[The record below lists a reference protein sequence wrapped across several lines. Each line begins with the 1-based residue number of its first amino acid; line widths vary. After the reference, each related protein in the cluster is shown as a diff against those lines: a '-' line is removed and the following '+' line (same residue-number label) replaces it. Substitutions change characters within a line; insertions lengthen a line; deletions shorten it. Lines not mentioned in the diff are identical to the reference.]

1 MYIKKYWGNFSGGS
15 DDSLNL
21 VAFLEDQKKEEIP
34 LGEIFAKIGLDKQN
48 WDFRQTVEYL
58 EFTHSNGVEMD
69 FHFAI
74 DVVTDLAAI
83 LLECSVSGSVDLH
96 DLDEYNTP
104 FRRIRITATPEEH
117 DAMDCVL
124 ADFAQNPL
132 EYDLS
137 EMMDEEAIQEMAR
150 DVEALR
156 KDLYEATGRN
166 RDYHV
171 KAENV
176 KNLLPGWEGADG
188 CIATNRITVEGCKVG
203 YCYRETPDGGWD
215 SGWRFTA
222 GDESDEYMDDPNNA
236 GLYKL
241 NTICNDDPDI
251 IPLLNTPAPCAFERD
266 ENGVFQPIER
276 PEPENEE
283 EPDMDILQQCQ
294 KWHEED
300 KHQKIVDALEAIPAQ
315 ERTPD
320 IDMELARAYNNLAD
334 PSEPEGRKLLHR
346 ALELMQSHEEELGET
361 YSWNF
366 RMGYANY
373 YLDQEGRALRY
384 FEKALELHPG
394 DDPKLNTKQ
403 DIEELIDWC
412 RKGISLPQF
421 SECFRERTED
431 WWETF
436 AEMEAQLRRMMDE
449 DKEHTHGAEIV
460 AQMEGALNLVFD
472 EISFEM
478 GFNGEKHELILTPDG
493 DKVKLFELV
502 YFQKHAPKEVLE
514 HWNILVG
521 RQPIQNIG
529 LRTDDG
535 WEISGEDVQIWLE
548 EQGENS
554 FAISAYCEKLLPML
568 REAEGRVWWMLTT
581 FTDQVLGE
589 IPHMR
594 YIDSF
599 DVLEEP
605 KAESSMLMSQLPDA
619 LKERGLEL
627 STDPEAYLESYLGYE
642 MKPNKDLDADWR
654 LDVMAGSTCCV
665 PLINSYLNADNDF
678 MDVLHADGAVA
689 GFFCYPLDTLR
700 EEEGSQKIF
709 DFRDKLEEVFA
720 TGDGP
725 EVLTLTGG
733 ATGLFCGYV
742 DFIAWDIRT
751 ALQMAKKF
759 FEDSDIPWATFHTF
773 RRDAGTV
780 NLKTPSEEEP
790 DDEDQVPELDETLT
804 GMDYIPYTQQNAEA
818 FFAQLEQ
825 WNDEDEYTR
834 CIQALNTIPEELRN
848 YRTAY
853 ALARALENYAIIG
866 DHDEGTPNYKGDKAL
881 MRAIE
886 VLESVREEGRNKAE
900 WNMRMAYGY
909 QYLYG
914 QEEKAIP
921 YAQRWAELDPEDE
934 NAPAVI
940 RECKAEIRKRQ
951 RSRNKKAKFVPG
963 DTPFEGFDLTNFW
976 DDNWYALKE
985 YVSEPP
991 SDELI
996 ASVEEEL
1003 GYKLPAAY
1011 IWLMKQHNGG
1021 IPVNTC
1027 YPCDEPTCWAED
1039 HVAITGIFGIGREK
1053 IYSLCGELGSQF
1065 MIDEWEYPAIGV
1077 AICDCPSAGHDMIFL
1092 DYRACGPQGEP
1103 AVVHVDQEND
1113 YKITHLADSFE
1124 EFIRGLEHESLYD
1137 LDEDAE
1143 DLDEEDDADGEESD
1157 HKGSFAGSVLLSK
1170 AEWDKEQ
1177 FIRDLREEWGIV
1189 DEEPD
1194 EGDENDEYSSDA
1206 VVMRVGGMMLIV
1218 TLFHGHIP
1226 DNEAEINAENNYM
1239 WPEAVEV
1246 AKAHKAHIVVAVLGE
1261 EEKLLER
1268 GKLFT
1273 KAMAVCCKQKYATGV
1288 YTSGVVFEP
1297 RFYEG
1302 FADMLKEDELPIFNW
1317 IWFGLYRSEGG
1328 LNGYTYGMDVFGKDE
1343 MEVLNANAEPGDLR
1357 DFLAS
1362 LASYVLACDVTLK
1375 DGETIGF
1382 SADDKHT
1389 ITRSPGISLPE
1400 EQMTLKISY
1409 EPSEGG
1415 PDADG
1420 EDGPD
1425 GEGPQDE
1432 DPGEPE
1438 VYTEEEME
1446 AVEGYIEK
1454 YFGEVE
1460 NVFHE
1465 LVSPDIHVDICV
1477 VPPAEE
1483 RDYYTLVTM
1492 GMGAHR
1498 MNVPEELA
1506 EYKLERAELAIALPA
1521 DWKLD
1526 QESMQDE
1533 RWYWPIRLLKVLAR
1547 LPIASDTWLG
1557 FGHTMD
1563 NEEDF
1568 AKNTELCAALLTGP
1582 QGTEDGS
1589 EVCTLPGGEEVNFYQ
1604 VIPLYRDELEYKMEQ
1619 DADALLNKMRG
1630 ISFVVN
1636 PTRQDAITRGALAK
1650 ESFDG
1655 DMDNAAW
1662 HLETIREK
1670 HLPVDEINA
1679 YNHMA
1684 IYLRWCIEHDLM
1696 SVEFI
1701 ERYNEQYQAFLA
1713 DIRRADLRSFIRD
1726 SLKGQLFGALFNEV
1740 GSAFAGYYYGVS
1752 DSPYF
1757 PSDIDDYA
1765 LRFFGPERYHSDEFQ
1780 DEAYLFIPFD
1790 EDYYQAMAKVIE
1802 ERFANW
1808 QGQDFDEDTLE
1819 PSELAEALMEYLD
1832 CECTYFPSMAD
1843 DDPIMSAYSYARR
1856 LGVREDFIPVLI
1868 KADDETL
1875 LECLVMN
1882 ADPEHDADCYEF
1894 DLKTVEAY
1902 RKKMLSA
1909 PIKDGKAVLEGLT
1922 GQRREEAEDDDM
1934 DWEGEVLGEMEGGY
1948 DNDRLSCYWGS
1959 DSHMTYP
1966 LILAKIPVKN
1976 PWEIFAYLPF
1986 GNWNECPDTPDL
1998 MAVAKYWFEQYGAVP
2013 AAMSH
2018 DELEFLLPDPV
2029 SKEKAMEVATEQY
2042 GFCSDIVDQ
2051 EQDDPTVGNLAD
2063 VLWQSTVWY
2072 FWWD

>member
-1 MYIKKYWGNFSGGS
+1 MGAWGIKALERDEGLDVLDILKNEYVPEHPVMDLGEMIELMKEEVMLGADFSQIDFLFDNTAMALAELYFQWKDNGKLDYDHEEAIWDKVTGFTASKEALAFLLRQLTDIKNEVPDEDGIREIVDLWKNEDSGEIAPAWLEHLNQLIDRLDSEQEARQMYIKKYWGNFIGGS

-34 LGEIFAKIGLDKQN
+34 LSEIFAKIGLDKQN
-48 WDFRQTVEYL
+48 WNFHQTVEYL
-58 EFTHSNGVEMD
+58 EFTHSDGVEMD

-83 LLECSVSGSVDLH
+83 LLECSVSGSVNLQ
-96 DLDEYNTP
+96 DLDEYNTSS
-104 FRRIRITATPEEH
+104 RRIRITATPEEH
-117 DAMDCVL
+117 DAMDKAL
-124 ADFAQNPL
+124 ADFVHAPL
-132 EYDLS
+132 EYDIS
-137 EMMDEEAIQEMAR
+137 EMMGEDEITDMASQVEM
-150 DVEALR
+150 LR
-156 KDLYEATGRN
+156 KELYEASGRN
-166 RDYHV
+166 RNYHV
-171 KAENV
+171 KAEDV
-176 KNLLPGWEGADG
+176 KDLLPDWKGADG

-203 YCYRETPDGGWD
+203 YCYREEPDGGWD

-236 GLYKL
+236 GIYKL

-266 ENGVFQPIER
+266 ENGVFQQIKDWKPDED
-276 PEPENEE
+276 EE
-283 EPDMDILQQCQ
+283 DPDMDILKQCQ

-300 KHQKIVDALEAIPAQ
+300 KHQKIVDALEAISAE
-315 ERTPD
+315 ERTPEM
-320 IDMELARAYNNLAD
+320 DMELARAYNNLAD
-334 PSEPEGRKLLHR
+334 SSEPEGRKLLHQ
-346 ALELMQSHEEELGET
+346 ALELMQSHEEELGDT

-366 RMGYANY
+366 RMGYAYY
-373 YLDQEGRALRY
+373 YLDQEGRALRH

-394 DDPKLNTKQ
+394 DDPKLNTRQ
-403 DIEELIDWC
+403 DMEELIDSC
-412 RKGISLPQF
+412 KKGISLPQF
-421 SECFRERTED
+421 WECFRERTENC
-431 WWETF
+431 WETF
-436 AEMEAQLRRMMDE
+436 AEMEAELRQMMDE
-449 DKEHTHGAEIV
+449 DKDHTRGAELV
-460 AQMEGALNLVFD
+460 AQMEGALNQAFD

-478 GFNGEKHELILTPDG
+478 GFNGEKHELILTPEG
-493 DKVKLFELV
+493 DKVKLFELI

-521 RQPIQNIG
+521 RQPLQNIG
-529 LRTDDG
+529 LRTENGLD
-535 WEISGEDVQIWLE
+535 ISGDDVQIWLE

-568 REAEGRVWWMLTT
+568 RDEEGRAWWMLTT

-605 KAESSMLMSQLPDA
+605 KAEPSFLLSQLPDK
-619 LKERGLEL
+619 LREQGLEL
-627 STDPEAYLESYLGYE
+627 STDPEAYLESYLGYKME
-642 MKPNKDLDADWR
+642 PKQDPDADWR

-665 PLINSYLNADNDF
+665 PLINGYLNADNDF
-678 MDVLHADGAVA
+678 MDDLHADGAVA

-709 DFRDKLEEVFA
+709 DFRDKLEEVL
-720 TGDGP
+720 TGGDGS

-733 ATGLFCGYV
+733 ATGLYCGYV
-742 DFIAWDIRT
+742 DFIAWDIQE
-751 ALQMAKKF
+751 ALNMAKEF
-759 FEDSDIPWATFHTF
+759 FEGTDIPWAIFHTF
-773 RRDAGTV
+773 RREAGSVPLKQQDAG
-780 NLKTPSEEEP
+780 SETENQ
-790 DDEDQVPELDETLT
+790 DDELDEALT

-834 CIQALNTIPEELRN
+834 CIQALNAIPEDWRN

-866 DHDEGTPNYKGDKAL
+866 DHNEGTPRYKGDKAL
-881 MRAIE
+881 CRAIE
-886 VLESVREEGRNKAE
+886 VLESVREEGQDKAE

-934 NAPAVI
+934 NASAVI
-940 RECKAEIRKRQ
+940 QECKAEIRKRQ
-951 RSRNKKAKFVPG
+951 RSRKKAKFVPG

-976 DDNWYALKE
+976 DDSMYALKE
-985 YVSEPP
+985 YVSDPP

-1027 YPCDEPTCWAED
+1027 YPCDEPTCWADD

-1053 IYSLCGELGSQF
+1053 SCSLCGELGSQF

-1092 DYRACGPQGEP
+1092 DYRVCGPQGEP

-1113 YKITHLADSFE
+1113 YKITHLTDSFE
-1124 EFIRGLEHESLYD
+1124 EFVRGLEHESLYD
-1137 LDEDAE
+1137 PDEDVE
-1143 DLDEEDDADGEESD
+1143 DLEDDADEEKTD
-1157 HKGSFAGSVLLSK
+1157 RKGSFAGSVLLSK

-1177 FIRDLREEWGIV
+1177 LIRNLREEWGIV

-1194 EGDENDEYSSDA
+1194 EGDEDVENSDDA
-1206 VVMRVGGMMLIV
+1206 VVMRVGNMMLIV

-1246 AKAHKAHIVVAVLGE
+1246 AKAHKAHIMVAVLGE

-1302 FADMLKEDELPIFNW
+1302 LADMLKKDELPIFNW
-1317 IWFGLYRSEGG
+1317 VWFGLYRSEGG
-1328 LNGYTYGMDVFGKDE
+1328 LNGYTYGMDVFGKEE
-1343 MEVLNANAEPGDLR
+1343 MEVLNTDAEPEELR

-1362 LASYVLACDVTLK
+1362 LASYVLACDVTLQ

-1400 EQMTLKISY
+1400 EQMTLKIGY
-1409 EPSEGG
+1409 EPIKGD
-1415 PDADG
+1415 P
-1420 EDGPD
+1420 EDDDDSIGMD
-1425 GEGPQDE
+1425 DVSYHIENL
-1432 DPGEPE
+1432 
-1438 VYTEEEME
+1438 EEKE
-1446 AVEGYIEK
+1446 
-1454 YFGEVE
+1454 
-1460 NVFHE
+1460 
-1465 LVSPDIHVDICV
+1465 
-1477 VPPAEE
+1477 
-1483 RDYYTLVTM
+1483 
-1492 GMGAHR
+1492 
-1498 MNVPEELA
+1498 
-1506 EYKLERAELAIALPA
+1506 
-1521 DWKLD
+1521 
-1526 QESMQDE
+1526 
-1533 RWYWPIRLLKVLAR
+1533 
-1547 LPIASDTWLG
+1547 LPID
-1557 FGHTMD
+1557 
-1563 NEEDF
+1563 
-1568 AKNTELCAALLTGP
+1568 P
-1582 QGTEDGS
+1582 
-1589 EVCTLPGGEEVNFYQ
+1589 
-1604 VIPLYRDELEYKMEQ
+1604 
-1619 DADALLNKMRG
+1619 
-1630 ISFVVN
+1630 
-1636 PTRQDAITRGALAK
+1636 
-1650 ESFDG
+1650 
-1655 DMDNAAW
+1655 
-1662 HLETIREK
+1662 
-1670 HLPVDEINA
+1670 INA

-1684 IYLRWCIEHDLM
+1684 IYLRWCMEHDLM
-1696 SVEFI
+1696 GGK
-1701 ERYNEQYQAFLA
+1701 FLA
-1713 DIRRADLRSFIRD
+1713 EHGEVVNQVKADPGNTDLRTFIREE
-1726 SLKGQLFGALFNEV
+1726 LFGCLFSALFNQK
-1740 GSAFAGYYYGVS
+1740 GRAFAHYYYGEI
-1752 DSPYF
+1752 DAPYY
-1757 PSDIDDYA
+1757 PADIDDYA
-1765 LRFFGPERYHSDEFQ
+1765 LKYFGPSRYHSNEFQ
-1780 DEAYLFIPFD
+1780 QEAYLFIPFD
-1790 EDYYQAMAKVIE
+1790 EKYYQAMAEVIE
-1802 ERFANW
+1802 ERFENW

-1819 PSELAEALMEYLD
+1819 PSEVAHAIMEYLD

-1843 DDPIMSAYSYARR
+1843 DDPIMSAYSYAQR
-1856 LGVREDFIPVLI
+1856 LGVREGFVPVLI
-1868 KADDETL
+1868 QADDETL

-1882 ADPEHDADCYEF
+1882 ADSEHDADFYEF
-1894 DLKTVEAY
+1894 DLKTVTEY
-1902 RKKMLSA
+1902 RKKVLSA
-1909 PIKDGKAVLEGLT
+1909 PVKDGKAILEELT
-1922 GQRREEAEDDDM
+1922 GQRKEEAEDDDL
-1934 DWEGEVLGEMEGGY
+1934 DWDEEVLDEMEGGEP
-1948 DNDRLSCYWGS
+1948 NDRFANYWNDGTG
-1959 DSHMTYP
+1959 MTYP

-1998 MAVAKYWFEQYGAVP
+1998 MAVAKYWFEQHGAIP

-2018 DELEFLLPDPV
+2018 DELEFELPTPI
-2029 SKEKAMEVATEQY
+2029 SKERAMEVAVEQY
-2042 GFCSDIVDQ
+2042 GFCPDLDQ
-2051 EQDDPTVGNLAD
+2051 NEDGSIGSLAD

>member
-1 MYIKKYWGNFSGGS
+1 MGAWGIKALERDEGLDVLDILKNEYVPEHPVMDLGEMIELMKEEVMLGSDFSQIDFLFDNTAMALAELYFQWKDNGKLDYDHEEAIWDKVTGFTASKEALAFLLRQLTDIKNEVPDEDGIREIVDLWKNEDSGEIAPAWLEHLNQLIDRLDSEQEARQMYIKKYWGNFIGGS

-34 LGEIFAKIGLDKQN
+34 LSEIFAKIGLDKQN
-48 WDFRQTVEYL
+48 WNFHQTVEYL
-58 EFTHSNGVEMD
+58 EFTHSDGVEMD

-83 LLECSVSGSVDLH
+83 LLECSVSGSVNLQ

-104 FRRIRITATPEEH
+104 ARRIRITVTPEEH
-117 DAMDCVL
+117 DAMNKAL

-137 EMMDEEAIQEMAR
+137 EMMDNEEIQEMAR

-156 KDLYEATGRN
+156 KELYEAAGRN

-171 KAENV
+171 KAEDV
-176 KNLLPGWEGADG
+176 KSLLPDWKGADG
-188 CIATNRITVEGCKVG
+188 CIATNRITVEGRKVG
-203 YCYRETPDGGWD
+203 YCYREEPDGGWD

-236 GLYKL
+236 GIYKL

-266 ENGVFQPIER
+266 ENGVFQQIKDWKPDED
-276 PEPENEE
+276 EE
-283 EPDMDILQQCQ
+283 DTDMDILNQCQ

-300 KHQKIVDALEAIPAQ
+300 KHQKIVDALEAIPAE
-315 ERTPD
+315 ERTPEM
-320 IDMELARAYNNLAD
+320 DMELARAYNNLAD
-334 PSEPEGRKLLHR
+334 SSEPEGRKPLHR
-346 ALELMQSHEEELGET
+346 ALELMKSHEEELGDT

-366 RMGYANY
+366 RMGYAYY
-373 YLDQEGRALRY
+373 YLDQEGRALRH
-384 FEKALELHPG
+384 FEKALQLHPG
-394 DDPKLNTKQ
+394 DDPKLNTQQ
-403 DIEELIDWC
+403 DIEELIDSC
-412 RKGISLPQF
+412 KKGISLPQF

-436 AEMEAQLRRMMDE
+436 AEMEAELSQMMDE
-449 DKEHTHGAEIV
+449 DKDHTRGAELV
-460 AQMEGALNLVFD
+460 AQMEETLNLVFD

-478 GFNGEKHELILTPDG
+478 GFNGEKYELILTPEG

-521 RQPIQNIG
+521 RQPLQNIG
-529 LRTDDG
+529 LRTEDG
-535 WEISGEDVQIWLE
+535 WDISGEDVQIWLE

-554 FAISAYCEKLLPML
+554 FALSAYCEKLLPML
-568 REAEGRVWWMLTT
+568 EEEEGRAWWMLTT
-581 FTDQVLGE
+581 LTDQVLGE

-594 YIDSF
+594 YINSF

-605 KAESSMLMSQLPDA
+605 KAESSMLMSQFPDA

-627 STDPEAYLESYLGYE
+627 STDPESYLESYLGYE
-642 MKPNKDLDADWR
+642 MKPNEDPNADWR

-665 PLINSYLNADNDF
+665 PLINGYLNADNDF
-678 MDVLHADGAVA
+678 MDDLHADGAVA

-700 EEEGSQKIF
+700 EEEGTEKIF
-709 DFRDKLEEVFA
+709 DFRDKLEEVLT

-773 RRDAGTV
+773 RREAGTV

-790 DDEDQVPELDETLT
+790 DDEDQVSELDETLT
-804 GMDYIPYTQQNAEA
+804 GMDYIPYTPQNEEE
-818 FFAQLEQ
+818 FFQQLEQ

-834 CIQALNTIPEELRN
+834 CIQALNAIPEDWRK
-848 YRTAY
+848 YRIAY
-853 ALARALENYAIIG
+853 AMARALENYAIIG
-866 DHDEGTPNYKGDKAL
+866 DHGEGTPNYKGDKAL
-881 MRAIE
+881 RRAIE
-886 VLESVREEGRNKAE
+886 VLESVQEEGQDKAQ
-900 WNMRMAYGY
+900 WNMRMAYAY

-921 YAQRWAELDPEDE
+921 YAQRWAELDPEDKD
-934 NAPAVI
+934 APAVI
-940 RECKAEIRKRQ
+940 QECQKEIAKRAE
-951 RSRNKKAKFVPG
+951 A
-963 DTPFEGFDLTNFW
+963 E
-976 DDNWYALKE
+976 
-985 YVSEPP
+985 
-991 SDELI
+991 
-996 ASVEEEL
+996 
-1003 GYKLPAAY
+1003 
-1011 IWLMKQHNGG
+1011 
-1021 IPVNTC
+1021 
-1027 YPCDEPTCWAED
+1027 AED
-1039 HVAITGIFGIGREK
+1039 
-1053 IYSLCGELGSQF
+1053 
-1065 MIDEWEYPAIGV
+1065 
-1077 AICDCPSAGHDMIFL
+1077 
-1092 DYRACGPQGEP
+1092 
-1103 AVVHVDQEND
+1103 
-1113 YKITHLADSFE
+1113 
-1124 EFIRGLEHESLYD
+1124 
-1137 LDEDAE
+1137 
-1143 DLDEEDDADGEESD
+1143 ESD
-1157 HKGSFAGSVLLSK
+1157 HTGVFTGFVLLSK
-1170 AEWDKEQ
+1170 GEWDKEQ
-1177 FIRDLREEWGIV
+1177 FIRDMKEKWDIAV
-1189 DEEPD
+1189 DEYNASEEKD
-1194 EGDENDEYSSDA
+1194 DDALVFEVGDMVAA
-1206 VVMRVGGMMLIV
+1206 VSLV
-1218 TLFHGHIP
+1218 TYPIP
-1226 DNEAEINAENNYM
+1226 NGEAELNAENNYM
-1239 WPEAVEV
+1239 WEDAVKV
-1246 AKAHKAHIVVAVLGE
+1246 AREHCAHIMVAVLGKE
-1261 EEKLLER
+1261 ENLLEK
-1268 GKLFT
+1268 GKLYT
-1273 KAMAVCCKQKYATGV
+1273 KVVAACCRQEYATGI

-1302 FADMLKEDELPIFNW
+1302 FADMMQDGELPIFNW
-1317 IWFGLYRSEGG
+1317 IWFGLWRNENGM
-1328 LNGYTYGMDVFGKDE
+1328 NGYTYGMDMFGKDE
-1343 MEVLNANAEPGDLR
+1343 MEVLGTDAKPSDLR

-1362 LASYVLACDVTLK
+1362 LVSYVLENDVELH

-1382 SADDKHT
+1382 AADDKHT
-1389 ITRSPGISLPE
+1389 ITRSPGVGLPE
-1400 EQMTLKISY
+1400 EQMTLKISW
-1409 EPSEGG
+1409 ESSDGD
-1415 PDADG
+1415 PDDDG
-1420 EDGPD
+1420 DDPD
-1425 GEGPQDE
+1425 GEMPEDE
-1432 DPGEPE
+1432 EAGVPE

-1446 AVEGYIEK
+1446 AVEGHIQQ
-1454 YFGEVE
+1454 YFGKVE

-1465 LVSPDIHVDICV
+1465 LVSPDIHVDICM
-1477 VPPAEE
+1477 VPPTEE
-1483 RDYYTLVTM
+1483 RDYCTLVTM

-1498 MNVPEELA
+1498 MNVPEELV
-1506 EYKLERAELAIALPA
+1506 EYKLERAELAIVLPA

-1526 QESMQDE
+1526 QESMKDE
-1533 RWYWPIRLLKVLAR
+1533 KWYWPIRLLKVLAR

-1563 NEEDF
+1563 NEEAF
-1568 AKNTELCAALLTGP
+1568 AEDTKLCAAILTGP
-1582 QGTEDGS
+1582 QGTKEGS
-1589 EVCTLPGGEEVNFYQ
+1589 EVCILPSGEEVNFYQ
-1604 VIPLYRDELEYKMEQ
+1604 VIPLYRDELEYKLAH
-1619 DADALLNKMRG
+1619 DADALLDKMEG
-1630 ISFVVN
+1630 ISFV
-1636 PTRQDAITRGALAK
+1636 TKSDRQDAVTRGNLTD
-1650 ESFDG
+1650 ESFTG
-1655 DMDNAAW
+1655 DMDDAAW
-1662 HLETIREK
+1662 HLKTIREK

-1684 IYLRWCIEHDLM
+1684 IYLRWCMEHDLM

-1701 ERYNEQYQAFLA
+1701 ERYSEQYQVFLK
-1713 DIRRADLRSFIRD
+1713 DLKHADLRSFIRD
-1726 SLKGQLFGALFNEV
+1726 ALKGQLFGALFNEE
-1740 GSAFAGYYYGVS
+1740 GAAFAGYYYGEG

-1765 LRFFGPERYHSDEFQ
+1765 IGIIGQERNCSDEIQ

-1790 EDYYQAMAKVIE
+1790 EDYYQAMAEVIE
-1802 ERFANW
+1802 ERFENW

-1819 PSELAEALMEYLD
+1819 PSEVAQAIMEYLD

-1843 DDPIMSAYSYARR
+1843 DDPIMSAYSYAQR
-1856 LGVREDFIPVLI
+1856 LGVREGFVPVLI
-1868 KADDETL
+1868 QADDETL

-1894 DLKTVEAY
+1894 DLKTVEEY

-1909 PIKDGKAVLEGLT
+1909 PVKDGKAILEELT
-1922 GQRREEAEDDDM
+1922 GQRKEEAEDDDL
-1934 DWEGEVLGEMEGGY
+1934 DWEEEVLGEMEGGEP
-1948 DNDRLSCYWGS
+1948 NDRFANYWNDDTG
-1959 DSHMTYP
+1959 MTYP

-1998 MAVAKYWFEQYGAVP
+1998 MAVAKYWFEQHGAIP

-2018 DELEFLLPDPV
+2018 DELEFELPTPI
-2029 SKEKAMEVATEQY
+2029 SKERAMEVAVEQY
-2042 GFCSDIVDQ
+2042 GFCPDLDQ
-2051 EQDDPTVGNLAD
+2051 NEDGSIGSLAD

>member
-1 MYIKKYWGNFSGGS
+1 MYIKKYWGNFIGGS

-34 LGEIFAKIGLDKQN
+34 LSEIFTKIGLDKQN
-48 WDFRQTVEYL
+48 WGFRQTVEYL
-58 EFTHSNGVEMD
+58 EFTHSSGVEMD

-83 LLECSVSGSVDLH
+83 LLECSVSGSVNLQ

-104 FRRIRITATPEEH
+104 SRRIRITATPEEH
-117 DAMDCVL
+117 DAMNKSL

-137 EMMDEEAIQEMAR
+137 EMMDDEEIQEMAR

-156 KDLYEATGRN
+156 KDLYEAAGRN

-171 KAENV
+171 KAEDV
-176 KNLLPGWEGADG
+176 KSLLSDWKGADG

-203 YCYRETPDGGWD
+203 YCYREKPDGDWD

-222 GDESDEYMDDPNNA
+222 GDESEEYMDDPNNA
-236 GLYKL
+236 GIYKL

-266 ENGVFQPIER
+266 ENGVFQQIKDWKPDED
-276 PEPENEE
+276 EE
-283 EPDMDILQQCQ
+283 DPDMDILKQCQ

-300 KHQKIVDALEAIPAQ
+300 KHQKIVDALEAIPTE
-315 ERTPD
+315 ERTPEM
-320 IDMELARAYNNLAD
+320 DMELARAYNNLAD
-334 PSEPEGRKLLHR
+334 SSEPEGRKQLHR
-346 ALELMQSHEEELGET
+346 ALELMQCHEEELGDT

-366 RMGYANY
+366 RMGYAYY

-384 FEKALELHPG
+384 FEKALEQHPG
-394 DDPKLNTKQ
+394 DDPKLNTRQ
-403 DIEELIDWC
+403 DIEDLIDWC
-412 RKGISLPQF
+412 TKGISLPQF
-421 SECFRERTED
+421 SECFRERTEN

-436 AEMEAQLRRMMDE
+436 AEMEAELRQMMDE
-449 DKEHTHGAEIV
+449 DKDHTRGAELV
-460 AQMEGALNLVFD
+460 AQMEDTLNLVFD
-472 EISFEM
+472 EISFEL
-478 GFNGEKHELILTPDG
+478 GFNGEKHELILTPEG
-493 DKVKLFELV
+493 NKVKLFELV

-521 RQPIQNIG
+521 RQPSQNIG
-529 LRTDDG
+529 LRTDDS
-535 WEISGEDVQIWLE
+535 WDISGEDVQIWLE

-554 FAISAYCEKLLPML
+554 FNISAYCEKLLPML

-581 FTDQVLGE
+581 LTDQILGE

-605 KAESSMLMSQLPDA
+605 KAEPSFLLSQLPDK
-619 LKERGLEL
+619 LREQGLEL

-642 MKPNKDLDADWR
+642 MKPNEDPNADWR

-665 PLINSYLNADNDF
+665 PLINGYLNADNDF
-678 MDVLHADGAVA
+678 MDDLHADGAVA

-700 EEEGSQKIF
+700 EEEGSEKIF
-709 DFRDKLEEVFA
+709 DFRDKLEELFTTV
-720 TGDGP
+720 DGS
-725 EVLTLTGG
+725 EMLALIGG
-733 ATGLFCGYV
+733 ATGLYCGYV
-742 DFIAWDIRT
+742 DFIAWDIRE
-751 ALQMAKKF
+751 ALNMAKEF
-759 FEDSDIPWATFHTF
+759 FEGTDIPWAIFHTF
-773 RRDAGTV
+773 RREAGSV
-780 NLKTPSEEEP
+780 PLKQQ
-790 DDEDQVPELDETLT
+790 DDGTETENQDDELDETLT
-804 GMDYIPYTQQNAEA
+804 GMDYIPYTQQDAEA

-834 CIQALNTIPEELRN
+834 CIQALNAIPEDWRN

-866 DHDEGTPNYKGDKAL
+866 DHDEGTLKFKGDKAL
-881 MRAIE
+881 QRAIE
-886 VLESVREEGRNKAE
+886 VLESVREEGQDKAE

-951 RSRNKKAKFVPG
+951 RSRKKKAKFVPG

-985 YVSEPP
+985 YVSDPP

-1027 YPCDEPTCWAED
+1027 YPCDEPTCWSDD

-1053 IYSLCGELGSQF
+1053 NCSLCGELGSQF

-1077 AICDCPSAGHDMIFL
+1077 TICDCPSAGHDMIFL

-1137 LDEDAE
+1137 PDEDVE
-1143 DLDEEDDADGEESD
+1143 DLNEDVDADEEETD

-1170 AEWDKEQ
+1170 VEWDKEQ
-1177 FIRDLREEWGIV
+1177 LIRDLREEWGIV

-1194 EGDENDEYSSDA
+1194 EGDEDDENSDDA

-1246 AKAHKAHIVVAVLGE
+1246 AKAHKAHIMVAVLGE

-1302 FADMLKEDELPIFNW
+1302 LADMLKEDELPIFNW
-1317 IWFGLYRSEGG
+1317 VWFGLYRSEGG
-1328 LNGYTYGMDVFGKDE
+1328 LNGYTYGMDVFGKEE
-1343 MEVLNANAEPGDLR
+1343 MEVLNTDAEPEELR

-1362 LASYVLACDVTLK
+1362 LASYVLACDVTLQ

-1389 ITRSPGISLPE
+1389 ITRSPGVSLPE

-1409 EPSEGG
+1409 EPTEV
-1415 PDADG
+1415 
-1420 EDGPD
+1420 
-1425 GEGPQDE
+1425 
-1432 DPGEPE
+1432 EPE
-1438 VYTEEEME
+1438 TDDDSIGMDDVSYHIESIEEKE
-1446 AVEGYIEK
+1446 
-1454 YFGEVE
+1454 
-1460 NVFHE
+1460 
-1465 LVSPDIHVDICV
+1465 
-1477 VPPAEE
+1477 
-1483 RDYYTLVTM
+1483 
-1492 GMGAHR
+1492 
-1498 MNVPEELA
+1498 
-1506 EYKLERAELAIALPA
+1506 
-1521 DWKLD
+1521 
-1526 QESMQDE
+1526 
-1533 RWYWPIRLLKVLAR
+1533 
-1547 LPIASDTWLG
+1547 LPID
-1557 FGHTMD
+1557 
-1563 NEEDF
+1563 
-1568 AKNTELCAALLTGP
+1568 P
-1582 QGTEDGS
+1582 
-1589 EVCTLPGGEEVNFYQ
+1589 
-1604 VIPLYRDELEYKMEQ
+1604 
-1619 DADALLNKMRG
+1619 
-1630 ISFVVN
+1630 
-1636 PTRQDAITRGALAK
+1636 
-1650 ESFDG
+1650 
-1655 DMDNAAW
+1655 
-1662 HLETIREK
+1662 
-1670 HLPVDEINA
+1670 INA

-1684 IYLRWCIEHDLM
+1684 IYLRWCMEHDLM
-1696 SVEFI
+1696 GEK
-1701 ERYNEQYQAFLA
+1701 FLEEHGDVVNQVKA
-1713 DIRRADLRSFIRD
+1713 DPGSTDLRTFIREE
-1726 SLKGQLFGALFNEV
+1726 LFGCLFSALFNQK
-1740 GSAFAGYYYGVS
+1740 GRAFAHYYYGEN
-1752 DSPYF
+1752 DAPYY
-1757 PSDIDDYA
+1757 PADIDDYA
-1765 LRFFGPERYHSDEFQ
+1765 LKYFGPSRYHSNEFQ
-1780 DEAYLFIPFD
+1780 QETYLFIPFD
-1790 EDYYQAMAKVIE
+1790 EKYYQAMAKVIE
-1802 ERFANW
+1802 KRFVNW

-1819 PSELAEALMEYLD
+1819 PSEVAQAIMEYLD

-1868 KADDETL
+1868 KPDETL

-1882 ADPEHDADCYEF
+1882 ADPENDADCYEF
-1894 DLKTVEAY
+1894 NPKAVEEY

-1909 PIKDGKAVLEGLT
+1909 PVKDGKAVLEELT
-1922 GQRREEAEDDDM
+1922 GQRKEEAEEDDM
-1934 DWEGEVLGEMEGGY
+1934 DWEEEIIGEIDGGIN
-1948 DNDRLSCYWGS
+1948 NDRFASYWDS
-1959 DSHMTYP
+1959 DTNMTVP

-1986 GNWNECPDTPDL
+1986 GNWNECPDTLEL
-1998 MAVAKYWFEQYGAVP
+1998 MAVAKYWFEQYDAVP

-2018 DELEFLLPDPV
+2018 DELEFLLPAPV
-2029 SKEKAMEVATEQY
+2029 PKEKAIDVAVEQY
-2042 GFCSDIVDQ
+2042 GFCPDLDQ
-2051 EQDDPTVGNLAD
+2051 NASIGTLAD
-2063 VLWQSTVWY
+2063 TIHQSTVWY

>member
-1 MYIKKYWGNFSGGS
+1 MYIKKYWGNFIGGS

-34 LGEIFAKIGLDKQN
+34 LSEIFTKIGLDKQN
-48 WDFRQTVEYL
+48 WGFRQTVEYL
-58 EFTHSNGVEMD
+58 EFTHSSGVEMD

-83 LLECSVSGSVDLH
+83 LLECSVSGSVNLQ

-104 FRRIRITATPEEH
+104 SRRIRITATPEEH
-117 DAMDCVL
+117 DAMNKSL

-137 EMMDEEAIQEMAR
+137 EMMDDEEIQEMAR

-156 KDLYEATGRN
+156 KDLYEAAGRN

-171 KAENV
+171 KAEDV
-176 KNLLPGWEGADG
+176 KSLLSDWKGADG

-203 YCYRETPDGGWD
+203 YCYREKPDGDWD

-222 GDESDEYMDDPNNA
+222 GDESEEYMDDPNNA
-236 GLYKL
+236 GIYKL

-251 IPLLNTPAPCAFERD
+251 IALLHTPAPCAFERD
-266 ENGVFQPIER
+266 ENGVFQQIKDWKPDED
-276 PEPENEE
+276 EE
-283 EPDMDILQQCQ
+283 DPDMDILKQCQ

-300 KHQKIVDALEAIPAQ
+300 KHQKIVDALEAIPTE
-315 ERTPD
+315 ERTPEM
-320 IDMELARAYNNLAD
+320 DMELARAYNNLAD
-334 PSEPEGRKLLHR
+334 SSEPEGRKQLHR
-346 ALELMQSHEEELGET
+346 ALELMQCHEEELGDT

-366 RMGYANY
+366 RMGYAYY

-384 FEKALELHPG
+384 FEKALEQHPG
-394 DDPKLNTKQ
+394 DDPKLNTRQ
-403 DIEELIDWC
+403 DIEDLIDWC
-412 RKGISLPQF
+412 TKGISLPQF
-421 SECFRERTED
+421 SECFRERTEN

-436 AEMEAQLRRMMDE
+436 AEMEAELRQMMDE
-449 DKEHTHGAEIV
+449 DKDHTRGAELV
-460 AQMEGALNLVFD
+460 AQMEDTLNLVFD
-472 EISFEM
+472 EISFEL
-478 GFNGEKHELILTPDG
+478 GFNGEKHELILTPEG
-493 DKVKLFELV
+493 NKVKLFELV

-521 RQPIQNIG
+521 RQPSQNIG
-529 LRTDDG
+529 LRTDDS
-535 WEISGEDVQIWLE
+535 WDISGEDVQIWLE

-554 FAISAYCEKLLPML
+554 FNISAYCEKLLPML

-581 FTDQVLGE
+581 LTDQILGE

-605 KAESSMLMSQLPDA
+605 KAEPSFLLSQLPDK
-619 LKERGLEL
+619 LREQGLEL

-642 MKPNKDLDADWR
+642 MKPNEDPNADWR

-665 PLINSYLNADNDF
+665 PLINGYLNADNDF
-678 MDVLHADGAVA
+678 MDDLHADGAVA

-700 EEEGSQKIF
+700 EEEGSEKIF
-709 DFRDKLEEVFA
+709 DFRDKLEELFTTV
-720 TGDGP
+720 DGS
-725 EVLTLTGG
+725 EMLALIGG
-733 ATGLFCGYV
+733 ATGLYCGYV
-742 DFIAWDIRT
+742 DFIAWDIRE
-751 ALQMAKKF
+751 ALNMAKEF
-759 FEDSDIPWATFHTF
+759 FEGTDIPWAIFHTF
-773 RRDAGTV
+773 RREAGSV
-780 NLKTPSEEEP
+780 PLKQQ
-790 DDEDQVPELDETLT
+790 DDGTETENQDDELDETLT

-834 CIQALNTIPEELRN
+834 CIQALNAIPEDWRN

-866 DHDEGTPNYKGDKAL
+866 DHDEGTLKFKGDKAL
-881 MRAIE
+881 QRAIE
-886 VLESVREEGRNKAE
+886 VLESVREEGQDKAE

-951 RSRNKKAKFVPG
+951 RSRKKKAKFVPG

-985 YVSEPP
+985 YVSDPP

-1021 IPVNTC
+1021 IPMNTC
-1027 YPCDEPTCWAED
+1027 YPCDEPTCWADD

-1053 IYSLCGELGSQF
+1053 NCSLCGEMGSQF

-1137 LDEDAE
+1137 PDEDVE
-1143 DLDEEDDADGEESD
+1143 DLNEDVDADEEETD

-1170 AEWDKEQ
+1170 VEWDKEQ
-1177 FIRDLREEWGIV
+1177 LIRDLREEWGIV

-1194 EGDENDEYSSDA
+1194 EGDEDDENSDDA

-1246 AKAHKAHIVVAVLGE
+1246 AKAHKAHIMVAVLGE

-1302 FADMLKEDELPIFNW
+1302 LADMIKEDELPIFNW
-1317 IWFGLYRSEGG
+1317 VWFGLYRSEGG
-1328 LNGYTYGMDVFGKDE
+1328 LNGYTYGMDVFGKEE
-1343 MEVLNANAEPGDLR
+1343 MEVLNTDAEPEDLR

-1362 LASYVLACDVTLK
+1362 LASYVLACDVTLQ

-1389 ITRSPGISLPE
+1389 ITRSPGVSLPE

-1409 EPSEGG
+1409 EPTEV
-1415 PDADG
+1415 
-1420 EDGPD
+1420 
-1425 GEGPQDE
+1425 
-1432 DPGEPE
+1432 EPE
-1438 VYTEEEME
+1438 TDDDSIGMDDVSYHIESIEEKE
-1446 AVEGYIEK
+1446 
-1454 YFGEVE
+1454 
-1460 NVFHE
+1460 
-1465 LVSPDIHVDICV
+1465 
-1477 VPPAEE
+1477 
-1483 RDYYTLVTM
+1483 
-1492 GMGAHR
+1492 
-1498 MNVPEELA
+1498 
-1506 EYKLERAELAIALPA
+1506 
-1521 DWKLD
+1521 
-1526 QESMQDE
+1526 
-1533 RWYWPIRLLKVLAR
+1533 
-1547 LPIASDTWLG
+1547 LPID
-1557 FGHTMD
+1557 
-1563 NEEDF
+1563 
-1568 AKNTELCAALLTGP
+1568 P
-1582 QGTEDGS
+1582 
-1589 EVCTLPGGEEVNFYQ
+1589 
-1604 VIPLYRDELEYKMEQ
+1604 
-1619 DADALLNKMRG
+1619 
-1630 ISFVVN
+1630 
-1636 PTRQDAITRGALAK
+1636 
-1650 ESFDG
+1650 
-1655 DMDNAAW
+1655 
-1662 HLETIREK
+1662 
-1670 HLPVDEINA
+1670 INA

-1684 IYLRWCIEHDLM
+1684 IYLRWCMEHDLM
-1696 SVEFI
+1696 GEK
-1701 ERYNEQYQAFLA
+1701 FLEEHGDVVNQVKA
-1713 DIRRADLRSFIRD
+1713 DPGSTDLRTFIREE
-1726 SLKGQLFGALFNEV
+1726 LFGCLFSALFNQK
-1740 GSAFAGYYYGVS
+1740 GRAFAHYYYGEN
-1752 DSPYF
+1752 DAPYY
-1757 PSDIDDYA
+1757 PADIDDYA
-1765 LRFFGPERYHSDEFQ
+1765 LKYFGPSRYHSNEFQ
-1780 DEAYLFIPFD
+1780 QETYLFIPFD
-1790 EDYYQAMAKVIE
+1790 EKYYQAMAKVIE
-1802 ERFANW
+1802 KRFVNW

-1819 PSELAEALMEYLD
+1819 PSEVAQAIMEYLD

-1868 KADDETL
+1868 KPDETL

-1882 ADPEHDADCYEF
+1882 ADPENDADCYEF
-1894 DLKTVEAY
+1894 NPKAVEEY

-1909 PIKDGKAVLEGLT
+1909 PVKDGKAVLEELT
-1922 GQRREEAEDDDM
+1922 GQRKEEAEEDDM
-1934 DWEGEVLGEMEGGY
+1934 DWEEEIIGEIDGGIN
-1948 DNDRLSCYWGS
+1948 NDRFASYWDS
-1959 DSHMTYP
+1959 DTNMTVP

-1986 GNWNECPDTPDL
+1986 GNWNECPDTLEL
-1998 MAVAKYWFEQYGAVP
+1998 MAVAKYWFEQYDAVP

-2018 DELEFLLPDPV
+2018 DELEFLLPAPV
-2029 SKEKAMEVATEQY
+2029 PKEKAIDVAVEQY
-2042 GFCSDIVDQ
+2042 GFCPDLDQ
-2051 EQDDPTVGNLAD
+2051 NASIGTLAD
-2063 VLWQSTVWY
+2063 TIHQSTVWY

>member
-1 MYIKKYWGNFSGGS
+1 MGAWGIKALERDEGLDVLDILKNEYVPEHPVMDLGEMIELMKEEVMLGADFSQIDFLFDNTAMALAELYFQWKDNGKLDYDHEEAIWDKVTGFTASKEALAFLLRQLTDIKNEVPDEDGIREIVDLWKNEDSGEIAPAWLEHLNQLIDRLDSEQEARQMYIKKYWGNFIGGS

-34 LGEIFAKIGLDKQN
+34 LSEIFAKIGLDKQN
-48 WDFRQTVEYL
+48 WNFHQTVEYL
-58 EFTHSNGVEMD
+58 EFTHSDGVEMD

-83 LLECSVSGSVDLH
+83 LLECSVSGSVNLQ
-96 DLDEYNTP
+96 DLDEYNTSS
-104 FRRIRITATPEEH
+104 RRIRITATPEEH
-117 DAMDCVL
+117 DAMDKAL
-124 ADFAQNPL
+124 ADFVHAPL
-132 EYDLS
+132 EYDIS
-137 EMMDEEAIQEMAR
+137 EMMGEDEITDMASQVEM
-150 DVEALR
+150 LR
-156 KDLYEATGRN
+156 KELYEASGRN
-166 RDYHV
+166 RNYHV
-171 KAENV
+171 KAEDV
-176 KNLLPGWEGADG
+176 KDLLPDWKGADG

-203 YCYRETPDGGWD
+203 YCYREEPDGGWD

-236 GLYKL
+236 GIYKL

-266 ENGVFQPIER
+266 ENGVFQQIKDWKPDED
-276 PEPENEE
+276 EE
-283 EPDMDILQQCQ
+283 DPDMDILKQCQ

-300 KHQKIVDALEAIPAQ
+300 KHQKIVDALEAISAE
-315 ERTPD
+315 ERTPEM
-320 IDMELARAYNNLAD
+320 DMELARAYNNLAD
-334 PSEPEGRKLLHR
+334 SSEPEGRKLLHQ
-346 ALELMQSHEEELGET
+346 ALELMQSHEEELGDT

-366 RMGYANY
+366 RMGYAYY
-373 YLDQEGRALRY
+373 YLDQEGRALRH

-394 DDPKLNTKQ
+394 DDPKLNTRQ
-403 DIEELIDWC
+403 DMEELIDSC
-412 RKGISLPQF
+412 KKGISLPQF
-421 SECFRERTED
+421 WECFRERTENC
-431 WWETF
+431 WETF
-436 AEMEAQLRRMMDE
+436 AEMEAELRQMMDE
-449 DKEHTHGAEIV
+449 DKDHTRGAELV
-460 AQMEGALNLVFD
+460 AQMEGALNQAFD

-478 GFNGEKHELILTPDG
+478 GFNGEKHELILTPEG
-493 DKVKLFELV
+493 DKVKLFELI

-521 RQPIQNIG
+521 RQPLQNIG
-529 LRTDDG
+529 LRTENGLD
-535 WEISGEDVQIWLE
+535 ISGDDVQIWLE

-568 REAEGRVWWMLTT
+568 RDEEGRAWWMLTT

-605 KAESSMLMSQLPDA
+605 KAEPSFLLSQLPDK
-619 LKERGLEL
+619 LREQGLEL
-627 STDPEAYLESYLGYE
+627 STDPEAYLESYLGYKME
-642 MKPNKDLDADWR
+642 PKQDPDADWR

-665 PLINSYLNADNDF
+665 PLINGYLNADNDF
-678 MDVLHADGAVA
+678 MDDLHADGAVA

-709 DFRDKLEEVFA
+709 DFRDKLEEVL
-720 TGDGP
+720 TGGDGS

-733 ATGLFCGYV
+733 ATGLYCGYV
-742 DFIAWDIRT
+742 DFIAWDIQE
-751 ALQMAKKF
+751 ALNMAKEF
-759 FEDSDIPWATFHTF
+759 FEGTDIPWAIFHTF
-773 RRDAGTV
+773 RREAGSVPLKQQDAG
-780 NLKTPSEEEP
+780 SETENQ
-790 DDEDQVPELDETLT
+790 DDELDEALT

-834 CIQALNTIPEELRN
+834 CIQALNAIPEDWRN

-866 DHDEGTPNYKGDKAL
+866 DHNEGTPRYKGDKAL
-881 MRAIE
+881 CRAIE
-886 VLESVREEGRNKAE
+886 VLESVREEGQDKAE

-921 YAQRWAELDPEDE
+921 YAERWAELDPEDE

-951 RSRNKKAKFVPG
+951 RSRKKKAKFVPG

-985 YVSEPP
+985 YVSDPP

-1027 YPCDEPTCWAED
+1027 YPCDEPTCWSDD

-1053 IYSLCGELGSQF
+1053 SCSLCGELGSQF
-1065 MIDEWEYPAIGV
+1065 MIAEWEYPAIGV

-1137 LDEDAE
+1137 PDEDAE
-1143 DLDEEDDADGEESD
+1143 DLEDDADEEETD

-1177 FIRDLREEWGIV
+1177 LIRDLREEWGIV
-1189 DEEPD
+1189 DEKPD
-1194 EGDENDEYSSDA
+1194 EGDEDVENSDDA
-1206 VVMRVGGMMLIV
+1206 VVMRVGNMMLIV

-1246 AKAHKAHIVVAVLGE
+1246 AKAHKAHIMVAVLGE

-1302 FADMLKEDELPIFNW
+1302 LADMLKKDELPIFNW
-1317 IWFGLYRSEGG
+1317 VWFGLYRSEGG
-1328 LNGYTYGMDVFGKDE
+1328 LNGYTYGMDVFGKEE
-1343 MEVLNANAEPGDLR
+1343 MEVLNTDAEPEELR

-1362 LASYVLACDVTLK
+1362 LASYVLACDVTLQ

-1389 ITRSPGISLPE
+1389 ITRSPGVSLPE
-1400 EQMTLKISY
+1400 EQMTLKIGY
-1409 EPSEGG
+1409 EPIKGD
-1415 PDADG
+1415 P
-1420 EDGPD
+1420 EDDDDSIGMD
-1425 GEGPQDE
+1425 DVSYHIENL
-1432 DPGEPE
+1432 
-1438 VYTEEEME
+1438 EEKE
-1446 AVEGYIEK
+1446 
-1454 YFGEVE
+1454 
-1460 NVFHE
+1460 
-1465 LVSPDIHVDICV
+1465 
-1477 VPPAEE
+1477 
-1483 RDYYTLVTM
+1483 
-1492 GMGAHR
+1492 
-1498 MNVPEELA
+1498 
-1506 EYKLERAELAIALPA
+1506 
-1521 DWKLD
+1521 
-1526 QESMQDE
+1526 
-1533 RWYWPIRLLKVLAR
+1533 
-1547 LPIASDTWLG
+1547 LPID
-1557 FGHTMD
+1557 
-1563 NEEDF
+1563 
-1568 AKNTELCAALLTGP
+1568 P
-1582 QGTEDGS
+1582 
-1589 EVCTLPGGEEVNFYQ
+1589 
-1604 VIPLYRDELEYKMEQ
+1604 
-1619 DADALLNKMRG
+1619 
-1630 ISFVVN
+1630 
-1636 PTRQDAITRGALAK
+1636 
-1650 ESFDG
+1650 
-1655 DMDNAAW
+1655 
-1662 HLETIREK
+1662 
-1670 HLPVDEINA
+1670 INA

-1684 IYLRWCIEHDLM
+1684 IYLRWCMEHDLM
-1696 SVEFI
+1696 GGK
-1701 ERYNEQYQAFLA
+1701 FLA
-1713 DIRRADLRSFIRD
+1713 EHGEVVNQVKADPGNTDLRTFIREE
-1726 SLKGQLFGALFNEV
+1726 LFGCLFSALFNQK
-1740 GSAFAGYYYGVS
+1740 GRAFAHYYYGEI
-1752 DSPYF
+1752 DAPYY
-1757 PSDIDDYA
+1757 PADIDDYA
-1765 LRFFGPERYHSDEFQ
+1765 LKYFGPSRYHSNEFQ
-1780 DEAYLFIPFD
+1780 QEAYLFIPFD
-1790 EDYYQAMAKVIE
+1790 EDYYQAMAEVIE
-1802 ERFANW
+1802 ERFTNW

-1819 PSELAEALMEYLD
+1819 PSEVAQAIMEYLD

-1856 LGVREDFIPVLI
+1856 LGVREGFVPVLI
-1868 KADDETL
+1868 QADDETQ

-1882 ADPEHDADCYEF
+1882 ADPEHDADFYEF
-1894 DLKTVEAY
+1894 DLKTVEEY

-1909 PIKDGKAVLEGLT
+1909 PIKDGKAILEELT
-1922 GQRREEAEDDDM
+1922 GQRKEEAEDDDL
-1934 DWEGEVLGEMEGGY
+1934 DWDEEVLGEMEGGEP
-1948 DNDRLSCYWGS
+1948 NDRFANYWNDDTG
-1959 DSHMTYP
+1959 MTYP

-1998 MAVAKYWFEQYGAVP
+1998 MAVAKYWFEQHGAIP

-2018 DELEFLLPDPV
+2018 DELEFELPTPI
-2029 SKEKAMEVATEQY
+2029 SKERAMEVAVEQY
-2042 GFCSDIVDQ
+2042 GFCPDLDQ
-2051 EQDDPTVGNLAD
+2051 NEDGSIGSLAD